1 MKFQQRLQLVQNYL
15 IDQHPLT
22 NETVKRQLFNE
33 MKPMKKRKTSTSIS
47 IPTTI
52 NNNDQCTDVFQ
63 SKLSTL
69 ISLLHEC
76 STISSCALKR
86 ARFQS
91 DNEQTWQK
99 LNIIERDI
107 ESLVEKFD
115 TPGGYNKNSTT
126 EKAFQNLAQLLTDWE
141 KYEEEFDQQLEE
153 LFIIDQ

>member
-33 MKPMKKRKTSTSIS
+33 MKPMKKRKPSTSIS

-115 TPGGYNKNSTT
+115 TPGGYNKNSNT

-153 LFIIDQ
+153 LFIINQ